1 MNRKNYIIN
10 PDVKEKEQ
18 LVKIILIIAA
28 VFIVYCLI
36 EMIRE
41 LRDFRVTKYRIC
53 SQKLNGIKE
62 TKRIVFLSDLHN
74 RMYGEENERLLKSI
88 REQQPD
94 LILIG
99 GDMLVRKDGNSYDKT
114 VRFLDKLPEICPV
127 YCANGNHEQKLKEL
141 PDKYEQ
147 SYEDYKKALTA
158 SGIHMLENASET
170 VRLDEVPVKISGLEI
185 PLGAYAR
192 FGKKELPL
200 KEITDRIGEHGEEYQ
215 ILLAHHPGYMKEY
228 LAYGADLILGGH
240 YHGCVVQLPGIG
252 GVISPNFTLFPK
264 YSGGIYE
271 EGEQTAVVSRGLG
284 THSVPLRL
292 WNWPELVVLE
302 LSGTFGNNG
311 NTDTAK

>member
-1 MNRKNYIIN
+1 MI
-10 PDVKEKEQ
+10 
-18 LVKIILIIAA
+18 KIILIIVA

-53 SQKLNGIKE
+53 SQKLNGIKGE
-62 TKRIVFLSDLHN
+62 KKIIFLSDLHN
-74 RMYGEENERLLKSI
+74 RMYGEENERLLESI
-88 REQQPD
+88 RNQHPD
-94 LILIG
+94 LIMIG

-114 VRFLDKLPEICPV
+114 VHFLAKLPGICPV

-147 SYEDYKKALTA
+147 SYEEYKKALTA

-170 VRLDEVPVKISGLEI
+170 VKLDEVPVKLSGLEI

-192 FGKKELPL
+192 FGKKELSL
-200 KEITDRIGEHGEEYQ
+200 KEITDRIGEHGDDYQ

-228 LAYGADLILGGH
+228 LAYGADLILSGH

-264 YSGGIYE
+264 YSGGIYP

-292 WNWPELVVLE
+292 WNWPELIVLE
-302 LSGTFGNNG
+302 LSGNER
-311 NTDTAK
+311 

>member
-1 MNRKNYIIN
+1 MI
-10 PDVKEKEQ
+10 
-18 LVKIILIIAA
+18 KIILIIVA

-53 SQKLNGIKE
+53 SQKLNGIKRE
-62 TKRIVFLSDLHN
+62 KKIIFLSDLHN
-74 RMYGEENERLLKSI
+74 RMYGEENERLLESI
-88 REQQPD
+88 RNQHPD

-114 VRFLDKLPEICPV
+114 VHFLAKLPGICPV

-147 SYEDYKKALTA
+147 SYEEYKKALTA

-170 VRLDEVPVKISGLEI
+170 VKLDEVPVKLSGLEI

-192 FGKKELPL
+192 FGKKELSL
-200 KEITDRIGEHGEEYQ
+200 KEITDRIGEHGDDYQ

-240 YHGCVVQLPGIG
+240 YHGCVVQLPWIG
-252 GVISPNFTLFPK
+252 GVISTNFTLFPK
-264 YSGGIYE
+264 YSGGIYQ

-292 WNWPELVVLE
+292 VELAELIVLE
-302 LSGTFGNNG
+302 LSGNER
-311 NTDTAK
+311 

>member
-1 MNRKNYIIN
+1 MI
-10 PDVKEKEQ
+10 
-18 LVKIILIIAA
+18 KIILIIVA

-53 SQKLNGIKE
+53 SQKLNGIKRE
-62 TKRIVFLSDLHN
+62 KKIIFLSDLHN
-74 RMYGEENERLLKSI
+74 RMYGEENERLLESI
-88 REQQPD
+88 RNQHPD

-114 VRFLDKLPEICPV
+114 VHFLAKLPGICPV

-147 SYEDYKKALTA
+147 SYEEYKKALTA

-170 VRLDEVPVKISGLEI
+170 VKLEEVPVKLSGLEI

-192 FGKKELPL
+192 FGKKELSL
-200 KEITDRIGEHGEEYQ
+200 KEITDRIGEHGDDYQ

-252 GVISPNFTLFPK
+252 GVISTNFTLFPK
-264 YSGGIYE
+264 YSGGIYQ

-284 THSVPLRL
+284 THSVSLRL
-292 WNWPELVVLE
+292 WNWPELIVLE
-302 LSGTFGNNG
+302 LSGNER
-311 NTDTAK
+311 

>member
-1 MNRKNYIIN
+1 MI
-10 PDVKEKEQ
+10 
-18 LVKIILIIAA
+18 KIILIIVA

-53 SQKLNGIKE
+53 SQKLNGIKRE
-62 TKRIVFLSDLHN
+62 KKIIFLSDLHN
-74 RMYGEENERLLKSI
+74 RMYGEENERLLESI
-88 REQQPD
+88 RNQHPD

-114 VRFLDKLPEICPV
+114 VHFLAKLPGICPV

-147 SYEDYKKALTA
+147 SYEEYKKALTA

-170 VRLDEVPVKISGLEI
+170 VKLDEVPVKLSGLEI

-192 FGKKELPL
+192 FGKKELSL
-200 KEITDRIGEHGEEYQ
+200 KEITDRIGEHGDDYQ

-228 LAYGADLILGGH
+228 LAYGADLILGGQ

-252 GVISPNFTLFPK
+252 GVISTNFTLFPK
-264 YSGGIYE
+264 YSGGIYQ

-292 WNWPELVVLE
+292 WNWPELIVLE
-302 LSGTFGNNG
+302 LSGNER
-311 NTDTAK
+311 

>member
-1 MNRKNYIIN
+1 MI
-10 PDVKEKEQ
+10 
-18 LVKIILIIAA
+18 KIILIIVA

-53 SQKLNGIKE
+53 SQKLNGIKRE
-62 TKRIVFLSDLHN
+62 KKIIFLSDLHN
-74 RMYGEENERLLKSI
+74 RMYGEENERLLESI
-88 REQQPD
+88 RNQHPD

-114 VRFLDKLPEICPV
+114 VHFLAKLPGICPV

-147 SYEDYKKALTA
+147 SYEEYKKALTA

-170 VRLDEVPVKISGLEI
+170 VKLDEVPVKLSGPEI

-192 FGKKELPL
+192 FGKKELSL
-200 KEITDRIGEHGEEYQ
+200 KEITDRIGEHGDDYQ
-215 ILLAHHPGYMKEY
+215 ILLAHHPGLMKEY

-252 GVISPNFTLFPK
+252 GVISTNFTLFPK
-264 YSGGIYE
+264 YSGGIYQ

-292 WNWPELVVLE
+292 WNWPELIVLE
-302 LSGTFGNNG
+302 LSGNER
-311 NTDTAK
+311 

>member
-1 MNRKNYIIN
+1 MI
-10 PDVKEKEQ
+10 
-18 LVKIILIIAA
+18 KIILIIVA
-28 VFIVYCLI
+28 VFIMYCLI

-53 SQKLNGIKE
+53 SQKLNGIKRE
-62 TKRIVFLSDLHN
+62 KKIIFLSDLHN
-74 RMYGEENERLLKSI
+74 RMYGEENERLLESI
-88 REQQPD
+88 RNQHPD

-114 VRFLDKLPEICPV
+114 VHFLAKLPGICPV

-147 SYEDYKKALTA
+147 SYEEYKKALTA

-170 VRLDEVPVKISGLEI
+170 VKLDEVPVKLSGLEI

-192 FGKKELPL
+192 FGKKELSL
-200 KEITDRIGEHGEEYQ
+200 KEITDRIGEHGDDYQ

-252 GVISPNFTLFPK
+252 GVISTNFTLFPK
-264 YSGGIYE
+264 YSGGIYP

-292 WNWPELVVLE
+292 WNWPELIVLE
-302 LSGTFGNNG
+302 LSGNER
-311 NTDTAK
+311 

>member
-1 MNRKNYIIN
+1 MI
-10 PDVKEKEQ
+10 
-18 LVKIILIIAA
+18 KIILIIVA

-53 SQKLNGIKE
+53 SQKLNGIKRE
-62 TKRIVFLSDLHN
+62 KKIIFLSDLHN
-74 RMYGEENERLLKSI
+74 RMYGEENERLLESI
-88 REQQPD
+88 RNQHTD

-114 VRFLDKLPEICPV
+114 VHFLAKLPGICPV

-147 SYEDYKKALTA
+147 SYEEYKKALTA

-170 VRLDEVPVKISGLEI
+170 VKLDEVPVKLSGLEI

-192 FGKKELPL
+192 FGKKELSL
-200 KEITDRIGEHGEEYQ
+200 KEITDRIGEHGDDYQ

-240 YHGCVVQLPGIG
+240 YHGCVVQLPWIG
-252 GVISPNFTLFPK
+252 GVISTNFTLFPK
-264 YSGGIYE
+264 YSGGIYP

-292 WNWPELVVLE
+292 WNWPELIVLE
-302 LSGTFGNNG
+302 LSGNER
-311 NTDTAK
+311 

>member
-1 MNRKNYIIN
+1 MI
-10 PDVKEKEQ
+10 
-18 LVKIILIIAA
+18 KIILIIVA

-53 SQKLNGIKE
+53 SQKLNGIKRE
-62 TKRIVFLSDLHN
+62 KKIIFLSDLHN
-74 RMYGEENERLLKSI
+74 RMYGEENERLLESI
-88 REQQPD
+88 RNQHPD

-114 VRFLDKLPEICPV
+114 VHFLAKLPGICPV

-147 SYEDYKKALTA
+147 SYEEYKKALTA

-170 VRLDEVPVKISGLEI
+170 VKLDEVPVKLSGLEI

-192 FGKKELPL
+192 FGKKELSL
-200 KEITDRIGEHGEEYQ
+200 KEITDRIGEHGDDYQ

-240 YHGCVVQLPGIG
+240 YHGCVVQLPWIG
-252 GVISPNFTLFPK
+252 GVISTNFTLFPK
-264 YSGGIYE
+264 YSGGIYP

-292 WNWPELVVLE
+292 WNWPELIVLE
-302 LSGTFGNNG
+302 LSGNERQRLE
-311 NTDTAK
+311 

>member
-1 MNRKNYIIN
+1 MI
-10 PDVKEKEQ
+10 
-18 LVKIILIIAA
+18 KIILIIVA

-53 SQKLNGIKE
+53 SQKLNGIKRE
-62 TKRIVFLSDLHN
+62 KKIIFLSDLHN
-74 RMYGEENERLLKSI
+74 RMYGEENERLLESI
-88 REQQPD
+88 RNQHPD

-114 VRFLDKLPEICPV
+114 VHFLAKLPGICPV

-147 SYEDYKKALTA
+147 SYEEYKKALTA

-170 VRLDEVPVKISGLEI
+170 VKLDEVPVKLSGLEI

-192 FGKKELPL
+192 FGKKELSL
-200 KEITDRIGEHGEEYQ
+200 KEITDRIGEHGDDYQ

-252 GVISPNFTLFPK
+252 GVISTNFTLFPK
-264 YSGGIYE
+264 YSGGIYQ
-271 EGEQTAVVSRGLG
+271 EGEQTAVVRRGLG

-292 WNWPELVVLE
+292 WNWPELIVLE
-302 LSGTFGNNG
+302 LSGNER
-311 NTDTAK
+311 

>member
-1 MNRKNYIIN
+1 MI
-10 PDVKEKEQ
+10 
-18 LVKIILIIAA
+18 KIILIIVA

-41 LRDFRVTKYRIC
+41 LRDFRVTKYRIS
-53 SQKLNGIKE
+53 SQKLNGIKRE
-62 TKRIVFLSDLHN
+62 KKIIFLSDLHN
-74 RMYGEENERLLKSI
+74 RMYGEENERLLESI
-88 REQQPD
+88 RNQHPD

-114 VRFLDKLPEICPV
+114 VHFLAKLPGICPV

-147 SYEDYKKALTA
+147 SYEEYKKALTA

-170 VRLDEVPVKISGLEI
+170 VKLDEVPVKLSGLEI

-192 FGKKELPL
+192 FGKKELSL
-200 KEITDRIGEHGEEYQ
+200 KEITDRIGEHGDDYQ

-264 YSGGIYE
+264 YSGGIYQ

-292 WNWPELVVLE
+292 WNWPELIVLE
-302 LSGTFGNNG
+302 LSGNER
-311 NTDTAK
+311 

>member
-1 MNRKNYIIN
+1 MI
-10 PDVKEKEQ
+10 
-18 LVKIILIIAA
+18 KIILIFVA

-53 SQKLNGIKE
+53 SQKLNGIKRE
-62 TKRIVFLSDLHN
+62 KKIIFLSDLHN
-74 RMYGEENERLLKSI
+74 RMYGEENERLLESI
-88 REQQPD
+88 RNQHPD

-114 VRFLDKLPEICPV
+114 VHFLAKLPGICPV

-147 SYEDYKKALTA
+147 SYEEYKKALTA

-170 VRLDEVPVKISGLEI
+170 VKLEEVPVKLSGLEI

-192 FGKKELPL
+192 FGKKELSL
-200 KEITDRIGEHGEEYQ
+200 KEITDRIGEHGDDYQ

-252 GVISPNFTLFPK
+252 GVISTNFTLFPK
-264 YSGGIYE
+264 YSGGIYP

-292 WNWPELVVLE
+292 WNWPELIVLE
-302 LSGTFGNNG
+302 LSGNER
-311 NTDTAK
+311 

>member
-1 MNRKNYIIN
+1 MI
-10 PDVKEKEQ
+10 
-18 LVKIILIIAA
+18 KIILIIVA

-53 SQKLNGIKE
+53 SQKLNGIKRE
-62 TKRIVFLSDLHN
+62 KKIIFLSDLHN
-74 RMYGEENERLLKSI
+74 RMYGEENERLLESI
-88 REQQPD
+88 RNQHPD

-114 VRFLDKLPEICPV
+114 VHFLAKLPGICPV

-147 SYEDYKKALTA
+147 SYEEYKKALTA

-170 VRLDEVPVKISGLEI
+170 VKLEEVPVKLSGLEI

-192 FGKKELPL
+192 FGKKELSL
-200 KEITDRIGEHGEEYQ
+200 KEITDRIGEHGDDYQ

-228 LAYGADLILGGH
+228 LAYGADLILSGH

-252 GVISPNFTLFPK
+252 GVISTNFTLFPK
-264 YSGGIYE
+264 YSGGIYQ

-292 WNWPELVVLE
+292 WNWPELIVLE
-302 LSGTFGNNG
+302 LSGNER
-311 NTDTAK
+311 

>member
-18 LVKIILIIAA
+18 LVKIILIIVA
-28 VFIVYCLI
+28 VIIVYCLI

-53 SQKLNGIKE
+53 SQKLNGIQG

-114 VRFLDKLPEICPV
+114 VRFIAKLPEICPV

-170 VRLDEVPVKISGLEI
+170 VKLNEVPVKISGLEI
-185 PLGAYAR
+185 PIGAYAR

-292 WNWPELVVLE
+292 WNWPELIVLE
-302 LSGTFGNNG
+302 LSGNER
-311 NTDTAK
+311 

>member
-1 MNRKNYIIN
+1 M
-10 PDVKEKEQ
+10 
-18 LVKIILIIAA
+18 A

-53 SQKLNGIKE
+53 SQKLNGIKRE
-62 TKRIVFLSDLHN
+62 KKIIFLSDLHN
-74 RMYGEENERLLKSI
+74 RMYGEENERLLESI
-88 REQQPD
+88 RNQHPD

-114 VRFLDKLPEICPV
+114 VHFLAKLPGICPV

-147 SYEDYKKALTA
+147 SYEEYKKALTA

-170 VRLDEVPVKISGLEI
+170 VKLDEVPVKLSGLEI

-192 FGKKELPL
+192 FGKKELSL
-200 KEITDRIGEHGEEYQ
+200 KEITDRIGEHGDDYQ

-252 GVISPNFTLFPK
+252 GVISTNFTLFPK
-264 YSGGIYE
+264 YSGGIYQ
-271 EGEQTAVVSRGLG
+271 EGEQTAVESRGLG

-292 WNWPELVVLE
+292 WNWPELIVLE
-302 LSGTFGNNG
+302 LSGNER
-311 NTDTAK
+311 

>member
-1 MNRKNYIIN
+1 MI
-10 PDVKEKEQ
+10 
-18 LVKIILIIAA
+18 KIILIIVA

-53 SQKLNGIKE
+53 SQKLNGIKRE
-62 TKRIVFLSDLHN
+62 KKIIFLSDLHN
-74 RMYGEENERLLKSI
+74 RMYGEENERLLESI
-88 REQQPD
+88 RNQHPD

-114 VRFLDKLPEICPV
+114 VHFLAKLPGICPV

-147 SYEDYKKALTA
+147 SYEEYKKALTA

-170 VRLDEVPVKISGLEI
+170 VKLDEVPVKLSGLEI

-192 FGKKELPL
+192 FGKKELSL
-200 KEITDRIGEHGEEYQ
+200 KEITDRIGEHGDDYQ

-252 GVISPNFTLFPK
+252 GVISTNFTLFPK
-264 YSGGIYE
+264 YSGGIYP

-292 WNWPELVVLE
+292 WNWPELIVLE
-302 LSGTFGNNG
+302 LSGTSEER
-311 NTDTAK
+311 

>member
-1 MNRKNYIIN
+1 MI
-10 PDVKEKEQ
+10 
-18 LVKIILIIAA
+18 KIILIIVA

-53 SQKLNGIKE
+53 SQKLNGIKRE
-62 TKRIVFLSDLHN
+62 KKIIFLSDLHN
-74 RMYGEENERLLKSI
+74 RMYGEENERLLESI
-88 REQQPD
+88 RNQHPD

-114 VRFLDKLPEICPV
+114 VHFLAKLPGICPV

-147 SYEDYKKALTA
+147 SYEEYKKALTA

-170 VRLDEVPVKISGLEI
+170 VKLDEVPVKLSGLEI

-192 FGKKELPL
+192 FGKKELSL
-200 KEITDRIGEHGEEYQ
+200 KEITDRIGEHGDDYQ

-240 YHGCVVQLPGIG
+240 YHGCVVQFPGIG
-252 GVISPNFTLFPK
+252 GVISTNFTLFPK
-264 YSGGIYE
+264 YSGGIYQ

-292 WNWPELVVLE
+292 WNWPELIVLE
-302 LSGTFGNNG
+302 LSGNER
-311 NTDTAK
+311 

>member
-1 MNRKNYIIN
+1 MI
-10 PDVKEKEQ
+10 
-18 LVKIILIIAA
+18 KIILIIVA

-53 SQKLNGIKE
+53 SQKLNGIKRE
-62 TKRIVFLSDLHN
+62 KKIIFLSDLHN
-74 RMYGEENERLLKSI
+74 RMYGEENERLLESI
-88 REQQPD
+88 RNQHPD

-114 VRFLDKLPEICPV
+114 VHFLAKLPGICPV

-147 SYEDYKKALTA
+147 SYEEYKKALTA

-170 VRLDEVPVKISGLEI
+170 VKLEEVPVKLSGLEI

-192 FGKKELPL
+192 FGKKELSL
-200 KEITDRIGEHGEEYQ
+200 KEITDRIGEHGDDYQ

-240 YHGCVVQLPGIG
+240 YHGCMVQLPWIG
-252 GVISPNFTLFPK
+252 GVISTNFTLFPK
-264 YSGGIYE
+264 YSGGIYP

-292 WNWPELVVLE
+292 WNWPELIVLE
-302 LSGTFGNNG
+302 LSGNER
-311 NTDTAK
+311 

>member
-1 MNRKNYIIN
+1 M
-10 PDVKEKEQ
+10 
-18 LVKIILIIAA
+18 KIILGILIIM
-28 VFIVYCLI
+28 IVLVLL
-36 EMIRE
+36 ENLRE
-41 LRDFRVTKYRIC
+41 LRNFKTTFYQITSLKFAQLKEVKRV
-53 SQKLNGIKE
+53 L
-62 TKRIVFLSDLHN
+62 FLSDLHN
-74 RMYGEENERLLKSI
+74 RSYGKDNEKLLEEIGRLH
-88 REQQPD
+88 PD
-94 LILIG
+94 GILIG

-114 VRFLDKLPEICPV
+114 VHFLAKLPGICPV

-147 SYEDYKKALTA
+147 SYEEYKKALTA

-170 VRLDEVPVKISGLEI
+170 VKLEEVPVKLSGLEI

-192 FGKKELPL
+192 FGKKELSL
-200 KEITDRIGEHGEEYQ
+200 KEITDRIGEHGDDYQ

-252 GVISPNFTLFPK
+252 GVISTNFTLFPK
-264 YSGGIYE
+264 YSGGIYP

-292 WNWPELVVLE
+292 WNWPELIVLE
-302 LSGTFGNNG
+302 LSGNER
-311 NTDTAK
+311 

>member
-1 MNRKNYIIN
+1 MI
-10 PDVKEKEQ
+10 
-18 LVKIILIIAA
+18 KIILIIVA

-53 SQKLNGIKE
+53 SQKLNGIKRE
-62 TKRIVFLSDLHN
+62 KKIIFLSDLHN
-74 RMYGEENERLLKSI
+74 RMYGEENERLLDSF
-88 REQQPD
+88 RNQHPD

-114 VRFLDKLPEICPV
+114 VHFLAKLPGICPV

-147 SYEDYKKALTA
+147 SYEEYKKALTA

-170 VRLDEVPVKISGLEI
+170 VKLEEVPVKLSGLEI

-192 FGKKELPL
+192 FGRKELSL
-200 KEITDRIGEHGEEYQ
+200 KEITDRIGEHGDDYQ

-252 GVISPNFTLFPK
+252 GVISTNFTLFPK
-264 YSGGIYE
+264 YSGGIYP

-292 WNWPELVVLE
+292 WNWPELIVLE
-302 LSGTFGNNG
+302 LSGNER
-311 NTDTAK
+311 

>member
-1 MNRKNYIIN
+1 MI
-10 PDVKEKEQ
+10 
-18 LVKIILIIAA
+18 KIILIIVA

-53 SQKLNGIKE
+53 SQKLNGIKGE
-62 TKRIVFLSDLHN
+62 KKIIFLSDLHN
-74 RMYGEENERLLKSI
+74 RMYGEENKRLLESI
-88 REQQPD
+88 RDQHPD

-114 VRFLDKLPEICPV
+114 VHFLTKLPGICPV

-147 SYEDYKKALTA
+147 SYEEYKRALAA

-170 VRLDEVPVKISGLEI
+170 VKLDEVPVKLSGLEI
-185 PLGAYAR
+185 PLRAYAR
-192 FGKKELPL
+192 FGKKELSL

-292 WNWPELVVLE
+292 WNWPELIVLE
-302 LSGTFGNNG
+302 LSGNER
-311 NTDTAK
+311 

>member
-1 MNRKNYIIN
+1 MI
-10 PDVKEKEQ
+10 
-18 LVKIILIIAA
+18 KIILIIVA

-53 SQKLNGIKE
+53 SQKLNGIKKE
-62 TKRIVFLSDLHN
+62 KKIIFLSDLHN
-74 RMYGEENERLLKSI
+74 RMYGEENERLLESI
-88 REQQPD
+88 RNQHPD

-99 GDMLVRKDGNSYDKT
+99 GDMLVRKDGNFYDKT
-114 VRFLDKLPEICPV
+114 VHFLAKLPGICPV

-147 SYEDYKKALTA
+147 SYEEYKKALTA

-170 VRLDEVPVKISGLEI
+170 VKLDEVPVKLSGLEI

-192 FGKKELPL
+192 FGKKELSL
-200 KEITDRIGEHGEEYQ
+200 KEITDRIGEHGDDYQ

-240 YHGCVVQLPGIG
+240 YHGCLVQLPGIG
-252 GVISPNFTLFPK
+252 GVISTNFTLFPK
-264 YSGGIYE
+264 YSGGIYP
-271 EGEQTAVVSRGLG
+271 EGEQIAVVSRGLG

-292 WNWPELVVLE
+292 WNWPELIVLE
-302 LSGTFGNNG
+302 LSGNER
-311 NTDTAK
+311 

>member
-1 MNRKNYIIN
+1 M
-10 PDVKEKEQ
+10 
-18 LVKIILIIAA
+18 A

-53 SQKLNGIKE
+53 SQKLNGIKRE
-62 TKRIVFLSDLHN
+62 KKIIFLSDLHN
-74 RMYGEENERLLKSI
+74 RMYGEENERLLESI
-88 REQQPD
+88 RNQHPD

-114 VRFLDKLPEICPV
+114 VHFLAKLSGICPV

-147 SYEDYKKALTA
+147 SYEEYKKALTA

-170 VRLDEVPVKISGLEI
+170 VKLDEVPVKLSGLEI

-192 FGKKELPL
+192 FGKKELSL
-200 KEITDRIGEHGEEYQ
+200 KEITDRIGEHGDDYQ

-252 GVISPNFTLFPK
+252 GVISTNFTLFPK
-264 YSGGIYE
+264 YSGGIYQ

-292 WNWPELVVLE
+292 WNWPELIVLE
-302 LSGTFGNNG
+302 LSGNER
-311 NTDTAK
+311 

>member
-1 MNRKNYIIN
+1 MI
-10 PDVKEKEQ
+10 
-18 LVKIILIIAA
+18 KIILIIVA

-53 SQKLNGIKE
+53 SQKLNGIKKE
-62 TKRIVFLSDLHN
+62 KKIIFLSDLHN
-74 RMYGEENERLLKSI
+74 RMYGEENERLLESI
-88 REQQPD
+88 RNQHPD

-114 VRFLDKLPEICPV
+114 VHFLAKLPGICPV

-147 SYEDYKKALTA
+147 SYEEYKKALTA

-170 VRLDEVPVKISGLEI
+170 VKLDEVPVKLSGLEI

-192 FGKKELPL
+192 FGKKELSL
-200 KEITDRIGEHGEEYQ
+200 KEITDRIGEHGDDYQ

-252 GVISPNFTLFPK
+252 GVISTNFTLFPK
-264 YSGGIYE
+264 YSGGIYP
-271 EGEQTAVVSRGLG
+271 EGEQTSVVIRGLG
-284 THSVPLRL
+284 THSMPLRL
-292 WNWPELVVLE
+292 WNWPELIVLE
-302 LSGTFGNNG
+302 LSGNER
-311 NTDTAK
+311 

>member
-1 MNRKNYIIN
+1 MI
-10 PDVKEKEQ
+10 
-18 LVKIILIIAA
+18 KIILIIVA

-53 SQKLNGIKE
+53 SQKLNGIKKE
-62 TKRIVFLSDLHN
+62 KKIIFLSDLHN
-74 RMYGEENERLLKSI
+74 RMYGEENERLLESI
-88 REQQPD
+88 RNQHPD

-99 GDMLVRKDGNSYDKT
+99 GDMLVRKDGNFYDKT
-114 VRFLDKLPEICPV
+114 VHFLAKLPGICPV

-147 SYEDYKKALTA
+147 SYEEYKKALTA

-170 VRLDEVPVKISGLEI
+170 VKLDEVPVKLSGLEI

-192 FGKKELPL
+192 FGKKELSL
-200 KEITDRIGEHGEEYQ
+200 KEITDRIGEHGDDYQ

-252 GVISPNFTLFPK
+252 GVISTNFTLFPK
-264 YSGGIYE
+264 YSGGIYP

-292 WNWPELVVLE
+292 WNWPELIVLE
-302 LSGTFGNNG
+302 LSGNER
-311 NTDTAK
+311 

>member
-1 MNRKNYIIN
+1 MI
-10 PDVKEKEQ
+10 
-18 LVKIILIIAA
+18 KIILIIVA

-53 SQKLNGIKE
+53 SQKLNGIKRE
-62 TKRIVFLSDLHN
+62 KKIIFLSDLHN
-74 RMYGEENERLLKSI
+74 RMYGEENERLLESI
-88 REQQPD
+88 RNQHPD

-114 VRFLDKLPEICPV
+114 VQFLAKLPGICPV

-147 SYEDYKKALTA
+147 SYEEYKKALTA

-170 VRLDEVPVKISGLEI
+170 VKLDEVPVKLSGLEI
-185 PLGAYAR
+185 SLGAYAR
-192 FGKKELPL
+192 FGKKELSL
-200 KEITDRIGEHGEEYQ
+200 KEITDRIGEHGDDYQ

-240 YHGCVVQLPGIG
+240 YHGCVVQLPWIG
-252 GVISPNFTLFPK
+252 GVISTNFTLFPK
-264 YSGGIYE
+264 YSGGIYQ

-292 WNWPELVVLE
+292 WNWPELIVLE
-302 LSGTFGNNG
+302 LSGNER
-311 NTDTAK
+311 

>member
-1 MNRKNYIIN
+1 MI
-10 PDVKEKEQ
+10 
-18 LVKIILIIAA
+18 KIILIIVA

-53 SQKLNGIKE
+53 SQKLNGIKRE
-62 TKRIVFLSDLHN
+62 KKIIFLSDLHN
-74 RMYGEENERLLKSI
+74 RMYGEENERLLESI
-88 REQQPD
+88 RNQHPD

-114 VRFLDKLPEICPV
+114 VHFLAKLPGICPV

-147 SYEDYKKALTA
+147 SYEEYKKALTA

-170 VRLDEVPVKISGLEI
+170 VKLDEVPVKLSGLEI

-192 FGKKELPL
+192 FGKKELSL
-200 KEITDRIGEHGEEYQ
+200 KEITDRIGEHGDDYQ
-215 ILLAHHPGYMKEY
+215 FLLAHHPGYMKEY

-240 YHGCVVQLPGIG
+240 YHGCVVQLPWIG
-252 GVISPNFTLFPK
+252 GVISTNFTLFPK
-264 YSGGIYE
+264 YSGGIYQ

-292 WNWPELVVLE
+292 WNWPELIVLE
-302 LSGTFGNNG
+302 LSGNER
-311 NTDTAK
+311 

>member
-1 MNRKNYIIN
+1 MI
-10 PDVKEKEQ
+10 
-18 LVKIILIIAA
+18 KIILIIVA

-53 SQKLNGIKE
+53 SQKLNGIKKE
-62 TKRIVFLSDLHN
+62 KKIIFLSDLHN
-74 RMYGEENERLLKSI
+74 RMYGEENERLLESI
-88 REQQPD
+88 RNQHPD

-114 VRFLDKLPEICPV
+114 VHFLAKLPGICPV

-147 SYEDYKKALTA
+147 SYEEYKKALTA

-170 VRLDEVPVKISGLEI
+170 VKLEEVPVKLSGLEI

-192 FGKKELPL
+192 FGKKELSL
-200 KEITDRIGEHGEEYQ
+200 KEITDRIGEHGDDYQ

-240 YHGCVVQLPGIG
+240 YHGCVVQLPWIG
-252 GVISPNFTLFPK
+252 GVISTNFTLFPK
-264 YSGGIYE
+264 YSGGIYP

-292 WNWPELVVLE
+292 WNWPELIVLE
-302 LSGTFGNNG
+302 LSGNER
-311 NTDTAK
+311 

>member
-1 MNRKNYIIN
+1 MI
-10 PDVKEKEQ
+10 
-18 LVKIILIIAA
+18 KIILIIVA

-53 SQKLNGIKE
+53 SQKLNGIKRE
-62 TKRIVFLSDLHN
+62 KKIIFLSDLHN
-74 RMYGEENERLLKSI
+74 RMYGEENERLLESI
-88 REQQPD
+88 RNQHPD

-114 VRFLDKLPEICPV
+114 VHFLAKLPGICPV

-147 SYEDYKKALTA
+147 SYEEYKKALTA

-170 VRLDEVPVKISGLEI
+170 VKLDEVPMKLSGLEI

-192 FGKKELPL
+192 FGKKELSL
-200 KEITDRIGEHGEEYQ
+200 KEITDRIGEHGDDYQ

-240 YHGCVVQLPGIG
+240 YHGCVVQLPWIG
-252 GVISPNFTLFPK
+252 GVISTNFTLFPK
-264 YSGGIYE
+264 YSGGIYQ

-292 WNWPELVVLE
+292 WNWPELIVLE
-302 LSGTFGNNG
+302 LSGNER
-311 NTDTAK
+311 

>member
-1 MNRKNYIIN
+1 MI
-10 PDVKEKEQ
+10 
-18 LVKIILIIAA
+18 KIILIIVA

-53 SQKLNGIKE
+53 SQKLNGIKRE
-62 TKRIVFLSDLHN
+62 KKIIFLSDLHN
-74 RMYGEENERLLKSI
+74 RMYGEENERLLESI
-88 REQQPD
+88 RNQHPD

-99 GDMLVRKDGNSYDKT
+99 GDMLVRKDGNFYDKT
-114 VRFLDKLPEICPV
+114 VHFLAKLPGICPV

-147 SYEDYKKALTA
+147 SYEEYKKALTA

-170 VRLDEVPVKISGLEI
+170 VKLDEVPVKLSGLEI

-192 FGKKELPL
+192 FGKKELSL
-200 KEITDRIGEHGEEYQ
+200 KEITDRIGEHGDDYQ

-228 LAYGADLILGGH
+228 LTYGADLILGGH

-252 GVISPNFTLFPK
+252 GVISTNFTLFPK
-264 YSGGIYE
+264 YSGGIYQ

-292 WNWPELVVLE
+292 WNWPELIVLE
-302 LSGTFGNNG
+302 LSGNER
-311 NTDTAK
+311 

>member
-1 MNRKNYIIN
+1 MI
-10 PDVKEKEQ
+10 
-18 LVKIILIIAA
+18 KIILIIVA

-53 SQKLNGIKE
+53 SQKLNGIKRE
-62 TKRIVFLSDLHN
+62 KKIIFLSDLHN
-74 RMYGEENERLLKSI
+74 RMYGEENERLLESI
-88 REQQPD
+88 RNQHPD

-114 VRFLDKLPEICPV
+114 VHFLAKLPGICPV

-147 SYEDYKKALTA
+147 SYEEYKKALMA

-170 VRLDEVPVKISGLEI
+170 VKLDEVPVKLSGLEI

-192 FGKKELPL
+192 FGKKELSL
-200 KEITDRIGEHGEEYQ
+200 KEITDRIGEHGDDYQ

-240 YHGCVVQLPGIG
+240 YHGCLVQLPGIG
-252 GVISPNFTLFPK
+252 GVISTNFTLFPK
-264 YSGGIYE
+264 YSGGIYQ

-292 WNWPELVVLE
+292 WNWPELIVLE
-302 LSGTFGNNG
+302 LSGNER
-311 NTDTAK
+311 

>member
-1 MNRKNYIIN
+1 MI
-10 PDVKEKEQ
+10 
-18 LVKIILIIAA
+18 KIILIIVA

-53 SQKLNGIKE
+53 SQKLNGIKRE
-62 TKRIVFLSDLHN
+62 KKIIFLSDLHN
-74 RMYGEENERLLKSI
+74 RLYGEENERLLESI
-88 REQQPD
+88 RNQHPD

-114 VRFLDKLPEICPV
+114 VHFLAKLPGICPV

-147 SYEDYKKALTA
+147 SYEEYKKALTA

-170 VRLDEVPVKISGLEI
+170 VKLEEVPVKLSGLEI

-192 FGKKELPL
+192 FGRKELSL
-200 KEITDRIGEHGEEYQ
+200 KEITDRIGEHGDDYQ

-252 GVISPNFTLFPK
+252 GVISTNFTLFPK
-264 YSGGIYE
+264 YSGGIYP

-292 WNWPELVVLE
+292 WNWPELIVLE
-302 LSGTFGNNG
+302 LSGNER
-311 NTDTAK
+311 

>member
-1 MNRKNYIIN
+1 MI
-10 PDVKEKEQ
+10 
-18 LVKIILIIAA
+18 KIILIIVA

-53 SQKLNGIKE
+53 SQKLNGIKKE
-62 TKRIVFLSDLHN
+62 KKIIFLSDLHN
-74 RMYGEENERLLKSI
+74 RMYGEENERLLESI
-88 REQQPD
+88 RNQHPD

-99 GDMLVRKDGNSYDKT
+99 GDMLVRKDGNFYDKT
-114 VRFLDKLPEICPV
+114 VHFLAKLPGICPV

-147 SYEDYKKALTA
+147 SYEEYKKALTA

-170 VRLDEVPVKISGLEI
+170 VKLDEVPVKLSGLEI

-192 FGKKELPL
+192 FGKKELSL
-200 KEITDRIGEHGEEYQ
+200 KEITDRIGEHGDDYQ

-252 GVISPNFTLFPK
+252 GVISTNFTLFPK
-264 YSGGIYE
+264 YSGGIYL
-271 EGEQTAVVSRGLG
+271 EGEQIAVVSRGLG

-292 WNWPELVVLE
+292 WNWPELIVLE
-302 LSGTFGNNG
+302 LSGNER
-311 NTDTAK
+311 

>member
-1 MNRKNYIIN
+1 MI
-10 PDVKEKEQ
+10 
-18 LVKIILIIAA
+18 KIILIIVA

-53 SQKLNGIKE
+53 SQKLNGIKRE
-62 TKRIVFLSDLHN
+62 KKIIFLSDLHN
-74 RMYGEENERLLKSI
+74 QMYGEENERLLKSI
-88 REQQPD
+88 RNQHPD

-114 VRFLDKLPEICPV
+114 VHFLAKLPGICPV

-147 SYEDYKKALTA
+147 SYEEYKKALTA

-170 VRLDEVPVKISGLEI
+170 VKLDEVPVKLSGLEI

-192 FGKKELPL
+192 FGKKELSL
-200 KEITDRIGEHGEEYQ
+200 KEITDRIGEHGDDYQ

-252 GVISPNFTLFPK
+252 GVISTNFTLFPK
-264 YSGGIYE
+264 YSGGIYQ

-292 WNWPELVVLE
+292 WNWPELIVLE
-302 LSGTFGNNG
+302 LSGNER
-311 NTDTAK
+311 

>member
-1 MNRKNYIIN
+1 M
-10 PDVKEKEQ
+10 
-18 LVKIILIIAA
+18 A

-53 SQKLNGIKE
+53 SQKLNGIKRE
-62 TKRIVFLSDLHN
+62 KKIIFLSDLHN
-74 RMYGEENERLLKSI
+74 RMYGEENERLLESI
-88 REQQPD
+88 RNQHPD

-114 VRFLDKLPEICPV
+114 VHFLAKLPGICPV

-147 SYEDYKKALTA
+147 SYEEYKKALTA

-170 VRLDEVPVKISGLEI
+170 VKLDEVPVKLSGLEI

-192 FGKKELPL
+192 FGKKELSL
-200 KEITDRIGEHGEEYQ
+200 KEITDRIVEHGDDYQ

-240 YHGCVVQLPGIG
+240 YHGCVVQLPWIG
-252 GVISPNFTLFPK
+252 GVISTNFTLFPK
-264 YSGGIYE
+264 YSGGIYQ

-292 WNWPELVVLE
+292 WNWPELIVLE
-302 LSGTFGNNG
+302 LSGNER
-311 NTDTAK
+311 

>member
-1 MNRKNYIIN
+1 MI
-10 PDVKEKEQ
+10 
-18 LVKIILIIAA
+18 KIILIIVA

-53 SQKLNGIKE
+53 SQKLNGIKRE
-62 TKRIVFLSDLHN
+62 KKIIFLSDLHN
-74 RMYGEENERLLKSI
+74 RMYGEENERLLESI
-88 REQQPD
+88 RNQHPD

-99 GDMLVRKDGNSYDKT
+99 GDMLVRKDGNFYDKT
-114 VRFLDKLPEICPV
+114 VHFLAKLPGICPV

-147 SYEDYKKALTA
+147 SYEEYKKALTA

-170 VRLDEVPVKISGLEI
+170 VKLEEVPVKLSGLEI

-192 FGKKELPL
+192 FGKKELSL
-200 KEITDRIGEHGEEYQ
+200 KEITDRIGEHGDDYQ

-228 LAYGADLILGGH
+228 LTYGADLILGGH
-240 YHGCVVQLPGIG
+240 YHGCVVQLPWIG
-252 GVISPNFTLFPK
+252 GVISTNFTLFPK
-264 YSGGIYE
+264 YSGGIYQ

-292 WNWPELVVLE
+292 WNWPELIVLE
-302 LSGTFGNNG
+302 LSGNER
-311 NTDTAK
+311 

>member
-1 MNRKNYIIN
+1 MI
-10 PDVKEKEQ
+10 
-18 LVKIILIIAA
+18 KIILIIVA

-53 SQKLNGIKE
+53 SQKLNGIKRE
-62 TKRIVFLSDLHN
+62 KKVIFLSDLHN
-74 RMYGEENERLLKSI
+74 RMYGEENERLLESI
-88 REQQPD
+88 RNQHPD

-114 VRFLDKLPEICPV
+114 VHFLAKLPGICPV

-147 SYEDYKKALTA
+147 SYEEYKKALTA

-170 VRLDEVPVKISGLEI
+170 VKLDEVPVKLSGLEI

-192 FGKKELPL
+192 FGKKELSL
-200 KEITDRIGEHGEEYQ
+200 KEITDRIGEHGDDYQ

-252 GVISPNFTLFPK
+252 GVISTNFTLFPK
-264 YSGGIYE
+264 YSGGIYQ

-292 WNWPELVVLE
+292 WNWPELIVLE
-302 LSGTFGNNG
+302 LSGNER
-311 NTDTAK
+311 

>member
-1 MNRKNYIIN
+1 MI
-10 PDVKEKEQ
+10 
-18 LVKIILIIAA
+18 KIILIIVA

-53 SQKLNGIKE
+53 SQKLNGIKRE
-62 TKRIVFLSDLHN
+62 KKIIFLSDLHN
-74 RMYGEENERLLKSI
+74 RMYGEENERLLESI
-88 REQQPD
+88 RNQHPD

-114 VRFLDKLPEICPV
+114 VHFLAKLPGICPV

-147 SYEDYKKALTA
+147 SYEEYKKALTA

-170 VRLDEVPVKISGLEI
+170 VKLDEVPVKLSGLEI

-192 FGKKELPL
+192 FGKKELSL
-200 KEITDRIGEHGEEYQ
+200 KEITDRIGEHGDDYQ

-252 GVISPNFTLFPK
+252 GVISTNFTLFPK
-264 YSGGIYE
+264 YSGGIYQ

-292 WNWPELVVLE
+292 WNWPELIVLE
-302 LSGTFGNNG
+302 LSGN
-311 NTDTAK
+311 DVK